1 MEKNF
6 TIKVFNKFEEK
17 LEQDWKMLENEVK
30 QFFFQKFIFIKTVI
44 ETFNDTKINI
54 VVVYE
59 KNKPIAIFPLEI
71 KRHNQIKIL
80 QWIGTN
86 QSDYCCP
93 IVNCKKF
100 VNERDFKQ
108 IWNKILNTIKDYD
121 IIFLNKQPEY
131 IEQTLNPFVTF
142 IQNTHYSKIYQ
153 TKLVSSEN
161 DYLSLVENKKF
172 SSELRRTKKK
182 LLENY
187 KVIFKTLF
195 LSEQKDLIGKILLKK
210 NSYLKKKKISNSLNQ
225 SLINFYEKL
234 SNLCPEKLIA
244 GIIQVDG
251 KTIAATI
258 GIIENKRF
266 YYLVPVIFTE
276 EFNSFSP
283 GKILINYL
291 INWTVKNDL
300 EVFDFG
306 IGEENYKKYWSNY
319 STRIF
324 RHLNYKGA
332 KGFLVFLIMKIY
344 FKFKQ

>member
-6 TIKVFNKFEEK
+6 TFKVFNKFEEK
-17 LEQDWKMLENEVK
+17 LEQDWKSLENEAK
-30 QFFFQKFIFIKTVI
+30 HFFFQKFVFIKTIV
-44 ETFNDTKINI
+44 ETFNGTNINI

-71 KRHNQIKIL
+71 KRYNQIKIL

-93 IVNCKKF
+93 VVNNKKF
-100 VNERDFKQ
+100 VNERDFKK
-108 IWNKILNTIKDYD
+108 IWNEILDTIKDYD

-131 IEQTLNPFVTF
+131 IEQTLNPFAVF
-142 IQNTHYSKIYQ
+142 IQNTHYSIIYQ
-153 TKLVSSEN
+153 IKLVFSEN

-182 LLENY
+182 LLEKY
-187 KVIFKTLF
+187 KVMFKTLF
-195 LSEQKDLIGKILLKK
+195 LAKQKDLIEKILLKK
-210 NSYLKKKKISNSLNQ
+210 NSYLKKKKISNSVNE
-225 SLINFYEKL
+225 SLIDFYKKL
-234 SNLCPEKLIA
+234 SDLCPEKLVA
-244 GIIQVDG
+244 GLIQVDG
-251 KTIAATI
+251 KTIAASI

-266 YYLVPVIFTE
+266 YYLVPVIFYE

-291 INWTVKNDL
+291 INWTIKNDL
-300 EVFDFG
+300 KVFDFG
-306 IGEENYKKYWSNY
+306 IGEETYKKYWSNY

-324 RHLNYKGA
+324 RHLDYRGA
-332 KGFLVFLIMKIY
+332 KGFLVFLIIKIY
-344 FKFKQ
+344 LKFK

>member
-6 TIKVFNKFEEK
+6 TFKVFNKLDEK
-17 LEQDWKMLENEVK
+17 LEHDWNILENEVK
-30 QFFFQKFIFIKTVI
+30 QFFFQKFLFIKTIV

-54 VVVYE
+54 VVLYE

-71 KRHNQIKIL
+71 KRYNQIKIL

-93 IVNCKKF
+93 IVKNKKF

-108 IWNKILNTIKDYD
+108 IWNEILDTIKDYD

-131 IEQTLNPFVTF
+131 IEQTLNPFAAF
-142 IQNTHYSKIYQ
+142 IQNTHYSIIYQ

-182 LLENY
+182 LLEKY

-195 LSEQKDLIGKILLKK
+195 LEKQKDLIEKILFKK
-210 NSYLKKKKISNSLNQ
+210 DSHLKKKKISNSVNQ
-225 SLINFYEKL
+225 NLIDFYKKL
-234 SNLCPEKLIA
+234 SNLCPKKLMA
-244 GIIQVDG
+244 GLIQVDG
-251 KTIAATI
+251 KTIAASI

-291 INWTVKNDL
+291 INWTIKNDL

-306 IGEENYKKYWSNY
+306 IGEETYKKYWSNY
-319 STRIF
+319 STKIF
-324 RHLNYKGA
+324 RHLDYRGV
-332 KGFLVFLIMKIY
+332 KGFLIFLIIKIY
-344 FKFKQ
+344 LKFK

>member
-6 TIKVFNKFEEK
+6 TFKVFNKFEEK
-17 LEQDWKMLENEVK
+17 LEQDWKSLENEAK
-30 QFFFQKFIFIKTVI
+30 HFFFQKFVFIKTIV
-44 ETFNDTKINI
+44 ETFNGTNINI

-71 KRHNQIKIL
+71 KRYNQIKIL

-93 IVNCKKF
+93 VVNNKKF
-100 VNERDFKQ
+100 VNERDFKK
-108 IWNKILNTIKDYD
+108 IWNKILDVIKDYD

-131 IEQTLNPFVTF
+131 IEQTLNPFAVF
-142 IQNTHYSKIYQ
+142 IQNTHYSIIYQ
-153 TKLVSSEN
+153 IKLVFSEN

-182 LLENY
+182 LLEKY
-187 KVIFKTLF
+187 KVMFKTLF
-195 LSEQKDLIGKILLKK
+195 LAKQKDLIEKILLKK
-210 NSYLKKKKISNSLNQ
+210 NSYLKKKKISNSVNE
-225 SLINFYEKL
+225 SLIDFYKKL
-234 SNLCPEKLIA
+234 SDLCPEKLVA
-244 GIIQVDG
+244 GLIQVDG
-251 KTIAATI
+251 KTIAASI

-266 YYLVPVIFTE
+266 YYLVPVIFYE

-291 INWTVKNDL
+291 INWTIKNDL
-300 EVFDFG
+300 KVFDFG
-306 IGEENYKKYWSNY
+306 IGEETYKKYWSNY

-324 RHLNYKGA
+324 RHLDYRGA
-332 KGFLVFLIMKIY
+332 KGFLVFLIIKIY
-344 FKFKQ
+344 LKFK